1 MLSPDKNKSL
11 YGGDTLLRSVSLA
24 DDTLKIINRDP
35 EKRKALQQVRREN
48 LNTAIKLKKEAQDY
62 YAGLEK
68 DKNFKPTTDYQK
80 ALFSSQ
86 MKQQKWLNDD
96 EQARIKMQ
104 QDQRDNLAMDS
115 ATASSGWGSALGFL
129 EGLFADKID
138 YRGKSYTDSKGRD
151 AKIELDGKNYF
162 KTQEGKR
169 TLASQ
174 EDIKESGMF
183 ESADQIAA
191 NMAKSNGYYFGQKT
205 VQGVFNA
212 ANNLANDGL
221 AALNSL
227 LKLGGDNAKVLDN
240 ITRGNYKSVAE
251 AWDDWSNVNSNSL
264 ESLKYSANIFV
275 NSVEGA
281 MSGFIIG
288 AEGWQKNAEAR
299 KAENL
304 LWKQKADKEQETWY
318 KQNAKKNKGKG
329 SGLGGVYDK
338 VTTGLQGYIDNERDE
353 FNTISNVAS
362 AIQQRAMDL
371 EGRTKQSFAQKTK
384 QVDKSLYT
392 DPITGRQ
399 FTKEK
404 VNDPNNEAGG
414 LASAWDLKKLALN
427 DDGSVQVDSQGQPIY
442 IDKFSKWEAFK
453 DSNSGAIFDK
463 YFFGD
468 VVLTEGIETL
478 GDIGSTILFN
488 KGVGL
493 ATKGARA
500 ASKGLSES
508 IIKSEANAV
517 ARGIG
522 LNANKF
528 MVNQGEKLIDKVI
541 GKVSKVTDK
550 MGTGTTVGGK
560 KIMSKFAPNM
570 KETMQG
576 IGGRLDSK
584 VKDFSRNM
592 LVAYMEGAGESDQ
605 IANDVRNKVME
616 EKVDKLSG
624 IDTDKI
630 AQKIMEENPSLDSPQ
645 AFLKAGIEA
654 NKQRSEWLEAN
665 PEEAKEVFGFAQLGQ
680 EVARA
685 TNNLGFITN
694 LGQVSALLKNKTLSR
709 TLRNNPYD
717 AINPINLVRDI
728 SKGGMAAGGILKKTY
743 NRELGAAMKQTMST
757 LNKVGKKTLG
767 NEAIKQGFIE
777 GVMEEGFLNTS
788 AERAGLAAGRGQAYN
803 LLDIFDNLDSELAEN
818 MYAGFIIGAGQSKAS
833 SAISGMNGG
842 YKAYKDQQKQ
852 IKNIMART
860 PATKEEIDK
869 FFNTS
874 LSSTNLTETLD
885 KVEELRSP
893 YKSIVDD
900 KTGEPRLVPKSKK
913 ELREDADAVDELNRD
928 NFVSHLMAAATQGL
942 SGEFDKVIDK
952 SLEQEGLEPDDLV
965 QLQEAKNLNQF
976 ISNTFDRFASTP
988 GYDATALTLN
998 RVQRRLLENT
1008 LEEVKGYK
1016 TGLVNALNERKDTR
1030 LMEEAEDMTQYTG
1043 RTSEVF
1049 DMHGNDHADLSTVA
1063 DIELKTLAQNRSNVE
1078 VQVQRA
1084 MQTLDNTYDKLLSDG
1099 NLVYQSGKSL
1109 TYYQQQAVKKAV
1121 AQTQSLTELETLI
1134 QSNKELALEERKDV
1148 LDKREKLAKEAFVD
1162 SATKVP
1168 TDEEIE
1174 AQENPEVSEVKQKMA
1189 EGLEREAKEE
1199 DRIKPKKLSNRK
1211 KRRVNKSTHINK
1223 SKNNESVVGGEADIE
1238 RRRKKELKN
1247 RFGNHVELIS
1257 SKNNTVIQR
1266 NGLFLPNK
1274 ENYSPQKVPTEKLFE
1289 EFDKINAKYDAE
1301 LASLNSKKGSKVK
1314 STDEDGE
1321 ITELIDEALDIIDE
1335 INKEVEASGTGAM
1348 IEGYKLGDALAI
1360 EDAVADKDILE
1371 QLYRDGNMPIIEN
1384 LERSGDG
1391 KLVATVKYSNDP
1403 EDIMSIEL
1411 VDKEVL
1417 STQKTTGDYKSY
1429 KIGQPIPQSSIL
1441 EWTDGRTKMAK
1452 NYLQYGNPKITKLP
1466 DDKGNATVKFDGGP
1480 SAKVRL
1486 RRQTV
1491 EEIQIEDLN
1500 SKLAKVA
1507 EDVFGIPV
1515 GDKARI
1521 VNIIDGPIPDG
1532 LTNNSVVEI
1541 AAYFGPT
1548 DEVMVISENG
1558 NTYYIPM
1565 KPDSSKANLLL
1576 EEETWLDFSQ
1586 REPTLMDDL
1595 DTAIKNIFKTNPE
1608 ITAEDLLSLLEQN
1621 NIIEK
1626 NC

>member
-48 LNTAIKLKKEAQDY
+48 LDTAIKLKKEAQDY

-129 EGLFADKID
+129 EGLFTDKIY

-162 KTQEGKR
+162 KTQGGKR

-212 ANNLANDGL
+212 NNNLANDGL

-264 ESLKYSANIFV
+264 ESLKYSVNIFV
-275 NSVEGA
+275 HSVEGV
-281 MSGFIIG
+281 MSGVIG

-371 EGRTKQSFAQKTK
+371 EGRTQQSFAQKTK

-414 LASAWDLKKLALN
+414 LASAWDIKKLALN

-478 GDIGSTILFN
+478 GDIGSTIMFD

-493 ATKGARA
+493 ATKGVRA
-500 ASKGLSES
+500 ASKGLARDA
-508 IIKSEANAV
+508 IKSEAGAV

-528 MVNQGEKLIDKVI
+528 MVNQGEKLIDKII
-541 GKVSKVTDK
+541 GKTAKVADRI
-550 MGTGTTVGGK
+550 GAGTTVGGK

-605 IANDVRNKVME
+605 IANDVRNKIME

-645 AFLKAGIEA
+645 AFLRAGIEA
-654 NKQRSEWLEAN
+654 NKQRSEWLEKN
-665 PEEAKEVFGFAQLGQ
+665 PEEAKEVFAFAQLGQ

-717 AINPINLVRDI
+717 AINPVNLIKDL

-833 SAISGMNGG
+833 SVISGMNGG

-860 PATKEEIDK
+860 PSTKEEIDK

-952 SLEQEGLEPDDLV
+952 SLAQEGLEPDDLM

-1008 LEEVKGYK
+1008 LEEVQGYK
-1016 TGLVNALNERKDTR
+1016 TGLENALNERKDTR

-1049 DMHGNDHADLSTVA
+1049 DMLTEYGNDHADLSTVA
-1063 DIELKTLAQNRSNVE
+1063 DIELKTLAQNRNNVE
-1078 VQVQRA
+1078 AQVQRA

-1189 EGLEREAKEE
+1189 EGL
-1199 DRIKPKKLSNRK
+1199 
-1211 KRRVNKSTHINK
+1211 
-1223 SKNNESVVGGEADIE
+1223 
-1238 RRRKKELKN
+1238 
-1247 RFGNHVELIS
+1247 
-1257 SKNNTVIQR
+1257 
-1266 NGLFLPNK
+1266 
-1274 ENYSPQKVPTEKLFE
+1274 
-1289 EFDKINAKYDAE
+1289 DAE
-1301 LASLNSKKGSKVK
+1301 VEQDNPIVSPEPTKKAPII
-1314 STDEDGE
+1314 DEDSPVSGMVN
-1321 ITELIDEALDIIDE
+1321 EALDIINE
-1335 INKEVEASGTGAM
+1335 INQEVEASGTGAM

-1403 EDIMSIEL
+1403 EDVMSIEL

-1417 STQKTTGDYKSY
+1417 STQKTSGDYKSY

-1521 VNIIDGPIPDG
+1521 GNIIDGPIPDG
-1532 LTNNSVVEI
+1532 LTNNSIVEI

-1595 DTAIKNIFKTNPE
+1595 DTAIKDIFKTNPE

>member
-48 LNTAIKLKKEAQDY
+48 LDTAIKLKKEAQDY

-96 EQARIKMQ
+96 EQARAKAQ
-104 QDQRDNLAMDS
+104 QEHATNLVKDS
-115 ATASSGWGSALGFL
+115 ATVNTGWWGVLNLFD
-129 EGLFADKID
+129 GLFNSNMRDNRKT
-138 YRGKSYTDSKGRD
+138 YTDSSGKE
-151 AKIELDGKNYF
+151 AVITIEGSQYYKTVDGK
-162 KTQEGKR
+162 K

-174 EDIKESGMF
+174 KEIDDSKIHGRFDEVSSNM
-183 ESADQIAA
+183 SASTAYYIGHKTDQAI
-191 NMAKSNGYYFGQKT
+191 N
-205 VQGVFNA
+205 NA
-212 ANNLANDGL
+212 AHYFTTKALSAS
-221 AALNSL
+221 AAVSRLIGSNTKTLGRWLTGDYNS
-227 LKLGGDNAKVLDN
+227 
-240 ITRGNYKSVAE
+240 KSE
-251 AWDDWSNVNSNSL
+251 LWDEWSGVNSNV
-264 ESLKYSANIFV
+264 LKSMFYGI
-275 NSVEGA
+275 NSGA
-281 MSGFIIG
+281 YGIEEMIAKSIG
-288 AEGWQKNAEAR
+288 DDEWQKNAAQY
-299 KAENL
+299 KANNDLWAEQAGKNL
-304 LWKQKADKEQETWY
+304 EDWY
-318 KQNAKKNKGKG
+318 KQVTNRTNKSKAKGIVGVFDSIEDSIQVKTDKLRDFHTNYSKLESALQTRATELENRAQQSFSQKNKAVSK
-329 SGLGGVYDK
+329 
-338 VTTGLQGYIDNERDE
+338 E
-353 FNTISNVAS
+353 
-362 AIQQRAMDL
+362 
-371 EGRTKQSFAQKTK
+371 
-384 QVDKSLYT
+384 LYT
-392 DPITGRQ
+392 DPISGKQ
-399 FTKEK
+399 YPLEM
-404 VNDPNNEAGG
+404 VNDPSKEAGG
-414 LASAWDLKKLALN
+414 MASAFDIKDLVRNEDKTVRLDANGKP
-427 DDGSVQVDSQGQPIY
+427 VY
-442 IDKFSKWEAFK
+442 KDKFSKWDAFK
-453 DSNSGAIFDK
+453 SSNSGAVFDK

-468 VVLTEGIETL
+468 VVLTEGIESL
-478 GDIGSTILFN
+478 GDIASTLLLE
-488 KGVGL
+488 KGLG
-493 ATKGARA
+493 T
-500 ASKGLSES
+500 ASKGLNMVG
-508 IIKSEANAV
+508 KGAKTLDKV
-517 ARGIG
+517 VG

-528 MVNQGEKLIDKVI
+528 LINQSEKIA
-541 GKVSKVTDK
+541 SKVA
-550 MGTGTTVGGK
+550 GTAEKALDSRLGKLAESTIGGK
-560 KIMSKFAPNM
+560 KVTTKFAPTLKDGLQSAKGVSNE
-570 KETMQG
+570 K
-576 IGGRLDSK
+576 IRHFSK
-584 VKDFSRNM
+584 SM
-592 LVAYMEGAGESDQ
+592 AIAYLEGADESDQ
-605 IANDVRNKVME
+605 IANDVRNKIME

-654 NKQRSEWLEAN
+654 NRQRSEWLETN
-665 PEEAKEVFGFAQLGQ
+665 PEDAKEVFAFAQLGQ

-717 AINPINLVRDI
+717 AINPLSLIKDI
-728 SKGGMAAGGILKKTY
+728 GKGGMAAGGILKKTY
-743 NRELGAAMKQTMST
+743 NREFGAALKQTMQT
-757 LNKVGKKTLG
+757 MGKVGKKTLG

-777 GVMEEGFLNTS
+777 GAMEEGFLNTS

-833 SAISGMNGG
+833 SIVNGVNGG

-852 IKNIMART
+852 IKNIMSRT
-860 PATKEEIDK
+860 PSTREEINK
-869 FFNTS
+869 FFETS
-874 LSSTNLTETLD
+874 LSSTNLNETLD
-885 KVEELRSP
+885 QIEELNSPYTFDRDENSGVTSRRVKTKEELKNDAEKVEELQ
-893 YKSIVDD
+893 
-900 KTGEPRLVPKSKK
+900 
-913 ELREDADAVDELNRD
+913 RD
-928 NFVSHLMAAATQGL
+928 NFVAHMIAAASQGN
-942 SGEFDKVIDK
+942 SDSFDKVIDMATQ
-952 SLEQEGLEPDDLV
+952 QEGLEPDDLI
-965 QLQEAKNLNQF
+965 QLQEAKNLNKF
-976 ISNTFDRFASTP
+976 ISSTFDRFASLS

-998 RVQRRLLENT
+998 RVQRKLLEDT
-1008 LEEVKGYK
+1008 LEEVQGYK
-1016 TGLVNALNERKDTR
+1016 TGLENALNERKDTR

-1049 DMHGNDHADLSTVA
+1049 DMLTEYGNDHADLSTVA
-1063 DIELKTLAQNRSNVE
+1063 DIELKTLAQNRNNVE
-1078 VQVQRA
+1078 TQVKTA
-1084 MQTLDNTYDKLLSDG
+1084 MQTLDNVYSKLLEDG
-1099 NLVYQSGKSL
+1099 NISFNSGKSL

-1148 LDKREKLAKEAFVD
+1148 LDKREQLAKEAFVD

-1174 AQENPEVSEVKQKMA
+1174 AQENPEVSKVKQKMA
-1189 EGLEREAKEE
+1189 EGLDAEVEQDNPIVSPE
-1199 DRIKPKKLSNRK
+1199 PTKK
-1211 KRRVNKSTHINK
+1211 
-1223 SKNNESVVGGEADIE
+1223 SVV
-1238 RRRKKELKN
+1238 L
-1247 RFGNHVELIS
+1247 
-1257 SKNNTVIQR
+1257 
-1266 NGLFLPNK
+1266 
-1274 ENYSPQKVPTEKLFE
+1274 
-1289 EFDKINAKYDAE
+1289 
-1301 LASLNSKKGSKVK
+1301 
-1314 STDEDGE
+1314 DEDSPVSGMV
-1321 ITELIDEALDIIDE
+1321 DEALDIIDE

-1417 STQKTTGDYKSY
+1417 STQKTSGDYKSY

-1466 DDKGNATVKFDGGP
+1466 DDKGNATVKFEGGP

-1521 VNIIDGPIPDG
+1521 GNIIDGPIPDG
-1532 LTNNSVVEI
+1532 LTKNSIVEI
-1541 AAYFGPT
+1541 ASYFGPT

>member
-48 LNTAIKLKKEAQDY
+48 LDTAIKLKKEAQDY

-96 EQARIKMQ
+96 EQAKIKEQ
-104 QDQRDNLAMDS
+104 QDQRTNLVKDS
-115 ATASSGWGSALGFL
+115 ATVNTGWWGVLNLFD
-129 EGLFADKID
+129 GLFNSNMRDNRKT
-138 YRGKSYTDSKGRD
+138 YTDANGKE
-151 AKIELDGKNYF
+151 AVITIEGKNYY
-162 KTQEGKR
+162 KTVDGKK
-169 TLASQ
+169 TLATQ
-174 EDIKESGMF
+174 KEIDDSKIHGRFDEVSSNM
-183 ESADQIAA
+183 SASTAYYMGHKTDQAI
-191 NMAKSNGYYFGQKT
+191 N
-205 VQGVFNA
+205 NA
-212 ANNLANDGL
+212 AHYFTTKALSAS
-221 AALNSL
+221 AAVSRLIGSNTKTLGRWLTGDYNS
-227 LKLGGDNAKVLDN
+227 
-240 ITRGNYKSVAE
+240 KSE
-251 AWDDWSNVNSNSL
+251 LWDEWSGVNSNV
-264 ESLKYSANIFV
+264 LKSMYYGI
-275 NSVEGA
+275 NSGA
-281 MSGFIIG
+281 YGIEEMIAKSIG
-288 AEGWQKNAEAR
+288 DDEWQKNAAQY
-299 KAENL
+299 KANNDLWAEQAGKNL
-304 LWKQKADKEQETWY
+304 EDWY
-318 KQNAKKNKGKG
+318 KQVTNRTNKSKAKGIVGVFDSIEDSIQVKTDKLRDFHTNYSNLESALQTRAIELENRAQQSFSQKNKAVSK
-329 SGLGGVYDK
+329 
-338 VTTGLQGYIDNERDE
+338 E
-353 FNTISNVAS
+353 
-362 AIQQRAMDL
+362 
-371 EGRTKQSFAQKTK
+371 
-384 QVDKSLYT
+384 LYT
-392 DPITGRQ
+392 DPISGKQ
-399 FTKEK
+399 YPLEM
-404 VNDPNNEAGG
+404 VNDPSKEAGG
-414 LASAWDLKKLALN
+414 MASAFDIKDLVRNEDKTVRLDANGKP
-427 DDGSVQVDSQGQPIY
+427 VY
-442 IDKFSKWEAFK
+442 KDKFSKWDAFK
-453 DSNSGAIFDK
+453 SSNSGAVFDK

-468 VVLTEGIETL
+468 VVLTEGIESL
-478 GDIGSTILFN
+478 GDIASTLLLE
-488 KGVGL
+488 KGLG
-493 ATKGARA
+493 T
-500 ASKGLSES
+500 ASKGLNMVG
-508 IIKSEANAV
+508 KGAKTLDKV
-517 ARGIG
+517 VG

-528 MVNQGEKLIDKVI
+528 LINQSEKIA
-541 GKVSKVTDK
+541 SKVA
-550 MGTGTTVGGK
+550 GTAEKALDSRLGRFAESTIGGK
-560 KIMSKFAPNM
+560 KVTTKFAPTM
-570 KETMQG
+570 KDGLQG
-576 IGGRLDSK
+576 AKGISAEK
-584 VKDFSRNM
+584 IKHFNKSM
-592 LVAYMEGAGESDQ
+592 TIAYLEGNDESDE
-605 IANDVRNKVME
+605 IGNDVRNKIME

-630 AQKIMEENPSLDSPQ
+630 AQKIMGENPALDSAQ
-645 AFLKAGIEA
+645 AYLKAGIEA
-654 NKQRSEWLEAN
+654 NKQRSEWLDAN
-665 PEEAKEVFGFAQLGQ
+665 PNEAKEVLAFAQLGQ

-709 TLRNNPYD
+709 TLRENPYN
-717 AINPINLVRDI
+717 AINPLSLIKDI
-728 SKGGMAAGGILKKTY
+728 GKGGMAAGGILKKTY
-743 NRELGAAMKQTMST
+743 NREFGAALKQTMQT
-757 LNKVGKKTLG
+757 MGKVGKKTLG

-803 LLDIFDNLDSELAEN
+803 LLDIFDNLDSELAES

-852 IKNIMART
+852 IKNILSRT
-860 PATKEEIDK
+860 PSTRDEINK
-869 FFNTS
+869 FFETS
-874 LSSTNLTETLD
+874 LSSTNLNEVLD
-885 KVEELRSP
+885 KIEELRSP
-893 YKSIVDD
+893 YTFETD
-900 KTGEPRLVPKSKK
+900 KESNIPVKRLKNKT
-913 ELREDADAVDELNRD
+913 ELKEDAEKVEELQRD
-928 NFVSHLMAAATQGL
+928 SFIAHMIAAASQGN
-942 SGEFDKVIDK
+942 SDAFDKVIDMATK
-952 SLEQEGLEPDDLV
+952 QEGLEPEDLI
-965 QLQEAKNLNQF
+965 QLQEAKNLNKF
-976 ISNTFDRFASTP
+976 ISTTFDRFASLS

-998 RVQRRLLENT
+998 RVQRKLLEDT
-1008 LEEVKGYK
+1008 LEEVQGYK
-1016 TGLVNALNERKDTR
+1016 TGLENALNERKDTR

-1049 DMHGNDHADLSTVA
+1049 DMLTEYGNDHADLSTVA
-1063 DIELKTLAQNRSNVE
+1063 DIELKTLAQNRNNVE
-1078 VQVQRA
+1078 EQVKKA
-1084 MQTLDNTYDKLLSDG
+1084 MQTLDNVYSKLLEDG
-1099 NLVYQSGKSL
+1099 NISFNSGKSL

-1148 LDKREKLAKEAFVD
+1148 LDKREKLVKEAFVD
-1162 SATKVP
+1162 SAVKVP
-1168 TDEEIE
+1168 TAEEIE
-1174 AQENPEVSEVKQKMA
+1174 SQWKPEVAAAKQQVA
-1189 EGLEREAKEE
+1189 DGLEREAAADDEIRYQE
-1199 DRIKPKKLSNRK
+1199 LRRSRRRK
-1211 KRRVNKSTHINK
+1211 ANKSTRINRQ
-1223 SKNNESVVGGEADIE
+1223 KNNN
-1238 RRRKKELKN
+1238 L
-1247 RFGNHVELIS
+1247 
-1257 SKNNTVIQR
+1257 
-1266 NGLFLPNK
+1266 
-1274 ENYSPQKVPTEKLFE
+1274 
-1289 EFDKINAKYDAE
+1289 AKP
-1301 LASLNSKKGSKVK
+1301 KVK
-1314 STDEDGE
+1314 EETTEETPTPEPTSIKPPVKEKKTVQSTDDDGE

-1335 INKEVEASGTGAM
+1335 INEEIEASGTGAM

-1403 EDIMSIEL
+1403 EDVMSIEL

-1417 STQKTTGDYKSY
+1417 STQKTSGDYKSY

-1521 VNIIDGPIPDG
+1521 GNIIDGPIPAG
-1532 LTNNSVVEI
+1532 LTKNSVVEI

-1595 DTAIKNIFKTNPE
+1595 DTAIKDIFKTNPE